1 MPVIGP
7 MVVAVKF
14 EPSVVVKRY
23 ASDDGEEEVL
33 PAPAPAMICVFFPAP
48 RTRKS

>member
-1 MPVIGP
+1 MPVTGP

-14 EPSVVVKRY
+14 EPSAVVKRT
-23 ASDDGEEEVL
+23 ASEEE
-33 PAPAPAMICVFFPAP
+33 AFPAPAMICVFFPAP